1 MSIRLPDKEL
11 LVKLH
16 LEGELVSCTYL
27 IFSNEGQNRHYKIKV
42 LWPLFTIT
50 FLSLKNFSEVQIFCE
65 INFSKSFTKLPS
77 L

>member
-27 IFSNEGQNRHYKIKV
+27 IFSNEGQGCQTMAMI
-42 LWPLFTIT
+42 
-50 FLSLKNFSEVQIFCE
+50 FLAKNGSI
-65 INFSKSFTKLPS
+65 
-77 L
+77 